1 MCRKLALA
9 ATALMALTAASPAL
23 AWGAKPAPA
32 AAPAPSPAASDAGD
46 PTKPGKATA
55 QERQAADREEPLARA
70 AFWAAQ
76 FNRDPK
82 DTDAGLHLSA
92 AMRAMGRY
100 PEASDVVQQLL
111 VNAPDNIDALLESAR
126 VAVASGQGFFAVAPA
141 QKAMALAPTD
151 WRAPS
156 LLAVALAQIGRT
168 AEALQATRKVLAMA
182 PDNPTVLSN
191 AAMFYAAQGDRPQAE
206 TLLRKA
212 VLAPGASVQV
222 RQNLALVLGL
232 EGKFE
237 EAERIQREDLPPQM
251 AENNMAYL
259 KNAANAVGAK

>member
-23 AWGAKPAPA
+23 AWGKKPAPV
-32 AAPAPSPAASDAGD
+32 AAPATSGSDASD
-46 PTKPGKATA
+46 PNKPAKATL
-55 QERQAADREEPLARA
+55 QERQAADRMEPLARA

-76 FNRDPK
+76 FNLDPK

-100 PEASDVVQQLL
+100 EEANDVVQQLL
-111 VNAPDNIDALLESAR
+111 VTSPDNVDALLESAR

-156 LLAVALAQIGRT
+156 LLAVGLAQIGRT
-168 AEALQATRKVLAMA
+168 AEALQATRKAMAMA

-191 AAMFYAAQGDRPQAE
+191 AAMFYASQGDRAQAE

-212 VLAPGASVQV
+212 ILAPGAGVQV
-222 RQNLALVLGL
+222 HQNLALVLGL
-232 EGKFE
+232 EGKFD
-237 EAERIQREDLPPQM
+237 EAEQIQREDLPPQM
-251 AENNMAYL
+251 AANNMAYL
-259 KNAANAVGAK
+259 KNAANAAGDK